1 MTTIRASLVNEDQLA
16 GMRVAALLAD
26 GMRRP
31 DTARRIVGGC
41 AVPAAIQAGLAGV
54 RPRSLSFL
62 AELVRRGGAAYAARL
77 PEPLPTPEQSALVRP
92 WLVVA
97 AEATDA
103 DEPFARWLEAV
114 AAILDARAVHTVT
127 RSS

>member
-1 MTTIRASLVNEDQLA
+1 MTTRASLVNDEQLA
-16 GMRVAALLAD
+16 SVEVAALLAD
-26 GMRRP
+26 GIRRTGP
-31 DTARRIVGGC
+31 AGRIVGAC
-41 AVPAAIQAGLAGV
+41 AVPAAVQAGLLGV

-92 WLVVA
+92 WLAIAGGA
-97 AEATDA
+97 AGA

-114 AAILDARAVHTVT
+114 AAIIDARGGG
-127 RSS
+127 R